1 MPEMAS
7 LAVVPLVFDHFTG
20 LPDGEARAAYLT
32 NPESLTQMQI
42 CPTTIPRRSTA
53 QVDEQPALIDAV
65 VGEMLGMPVA
75 RFGQTYDGLA
85 DRVACTFAIGFGRQ
99 SSDLIPSRIER

>member
-1 MPEMAS
+1 LITVNSSLTDLPE
-7 LAVVPLVFDHFTG
+7 
-20 LPDGEARAAYLT
+20 GEARVAYLT
-32 NPESLTQMQI
+32 NLPESLTLMQT

-75 RFGQTYDGLA
+75 RSGQTYDGLA
-85 DRVACTFAIGFGRQ
+85 DRIACAFAIGFGCQ
-99 SSDLIPSRIER
+99 SFDFIPSRIER

>member
-1 MPEMAS
+1 
-7 LAVVPLVFDHFTG
+7 

-32 NPESLTQMQI
+32 NLPESLTLMQT

-65 VGEMLGMPVA
+65 IGEMLGMPVA
-75 RFGQTYDGLA
+75 GFGQSDDGFA
-85 DRVACTFAIGFGRQ
+85 DRIACAFAIGFGRQ
-99 SSDLIPSRIER
+99 SFDLIQPVFAKTV